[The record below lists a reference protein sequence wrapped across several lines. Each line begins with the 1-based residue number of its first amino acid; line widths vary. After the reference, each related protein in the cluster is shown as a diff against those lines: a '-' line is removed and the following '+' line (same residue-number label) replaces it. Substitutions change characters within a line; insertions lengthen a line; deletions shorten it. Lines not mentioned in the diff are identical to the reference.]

1 MPGSSEIP
9 THWPGAGWIPGLSRE
24 TNIWLSSDYFI
35 HLQPQNFDIVETQD
49 DFIIPFKGLAIGEH
63 SFHYEIDAAFFA
75 ELEYA
80 ELQNAEVSVDLQLE
94 RQERM
99 LILDFDIRG
108 SIEVECDRCLE
119 PFPYAVE
126 GQRQLIIQF
135 GDHYEEEDDDIIVIP
150 FDDHQI
156 DITHHLYDYLLL
168 MLPIKRVHPEGVQGK
183 SSCNPD
189 MLRKLERLSGQTGND
204 PRWDALND
212 LKKKWNDQD

>member
-1 MPGSSEIP
+1 
-9 THWPGAGWIPGLSRE
+9 
-24 TNIWLSSDYFI
+24 
-35 HLQPQNFDIVETQD
+35 LQPQIFDIVETQD
-49 DFIIPFKGLAIGEH
+49 DFIIPFKGLALGEH

-75 ELEYA
+75 ELDYA

-119 PFPYAVE
+119 PFPFPVE

-150 FDDHQI
+150 SEDHQI
-156 DITHHLYDYLLL
+156 DVTPHLYDYLLL
-168 MLPIKRVHPEGVQGK
+168 MLPIKRVHPEDAQGR
-183 SSCNPD
+183 SGCNPD
-189 MLRKLERLSGQTGND
+189 MLRKLERHGD
-204 PRWDALND
+204 PPGYDSRWDALND
-212 LKKKWNDQD
+212 LKKKWSDQK